1 MPDIAELAA
10 YPQLAWKRHTK
21 LTLILNIDSPLMS
34 TDKRY
39 GLHKPYGMIIYLLT
53 PYCLRWLT
61 MLITTYE

>member
-21 LTLILNIDSPLMS
+21 PTTIPNIDSPLMS
-34 TDKRY
+34 NDERN

-53 PYCLRWLT
+53 PYCLR
-61 MLITTYE
+61 